1 MYVAFGKGALS
12 TLKQAIDDSG
22 DNNAENSAP
31 FKMVVSVGAILQ
43 FMASV
48 EPDETLQ
55 SLAEAVETLQGSDQ
69 VNILYETIKDG
80 IRGTLRIDEGVIELL
95 GKAVPDPA
103 AGGGF

>member
-1 MYVAFGKGALS
+1 
-12 TLKQAIDDSG
+12 
-22 DNNAENSAP
+22 
-31 FKMVVSVGAILQ
+31 MVVSVGAILK

-48 EPDETLQ
+48 QPDETLEG
-55 SLAEAVETLQGSDQ
+55 LAEAVETLQGSDQ

-80 IRGTLRIDEGVIELL
+80 VRGTLTLDAGVIELL